1 MRKLVLS
8 GKGIFT
14 GRGSLETLEQYSYK
28 KVMIVTGGKSMLET
42 GVVDRVRGLLEKIT
56 VRFWYIPECRKPVYC
71 GRTKRIGAMS
81 CVWSGLYFSFGRRFC
96 HGLCQSNPA
105 VL

>member
-28 KVMIVTGGKSMLET
+28 KVLIVTGGKSMLET
-42 GVVDRVRGLLEKIT
+42 GVVDRVRGLLEKNNSEIL
-56 VRFWYIPECRKPVYC
+56 VY
-71 GRTKRIGAMS
+71 
-81 CVWSGLYFSFGRRFC
+81 SGVPKNPSIVDVQK
-96 HGLCQSNPA
+96 GL
-105 VL
+105 

>member
-28 KVMIVTGGKSMLET
+28 KVLIVTGGK
-42 GVVDRVRGLLEKIT
+42 IN
-56 VRFWYIPECRKPVYC
+56 
-71 GRTKRIGAMS
+71 A
-81 CVWSGLYFSFGRRFC
+81 
-96 HGLCQSNPA
+96 
-105 VL
+105 